1 MAVAEE
7 EKGWNLDSEPKSPED
22 ALDENNLE
30 APEWRKSMNVEI
42 DSMVKYG
49 VFTPVN
55 YKEAAGKQIL
65 SCRWVYK
72 RKINSEGKVVRYR
85 SRLVAGGHRQV
96 PYREDGYGSFDAD
109 RISSPVVSKDGLR
122 IFLSMCAGYGMRIRQ
137 LDVSAAFLQADL
149 EEEIYV
155 RAPRGFEGHV
165 KEGEVLKVRRGL
177 YGLKQ
182 GSSSW
187 YRAISEYLTG
197 KRSNEAEVPG
207 DVVLVSLHRQVP
219 GGIAVLLRSASRF

>member
-1 MAVAEE
+1 MSEKSAGKSSNDSQSEHEDENVEHYGGAFHEMIRTAFDPAKVENTLSRIAERNALADDYSHRLVCLHTMAVEEE
-7 EKGWNLDSEPKSPED
+7 EKGWNLDPEPKSPED

-137 LDVSAAFLQADL
+137 
-149 EEEIYV
+149 
-155 RAPRGFEGHV
+155 
-165 KEGEVLKVRRGL
+165 
-177 YGLKQ
+177 
-182 GSSSW
+182 
-187 YRAISEYLTG
+187 
-197 KRSNEAEVPG
+197 
-207 DVVLVSLHRQVP
+207 
-219 GGIAVLLRSASRF
+219 